1 MNININ
7 RKIKNL
13 ATMLGK
19 GLESLI
25 PKKDES
31 LDSEKP
37 EQSSEGTGRP
47 PAPAAGGDL
56 DSHRDDFPIN
66 REDQS
71 HRGSETSITPTRD
84 VSRAP
89 KAQTE
94 SVFQI
99 EVDKIKPNPH
109 QPRRNFNEEAL
120 KGLATSIREYGVLQP
135 LIVSKVERESD
146 SGTQVEYEL
155 IAGERRLLAAK
166 MAGLYTVPAIIR
178 RPQIEREKLE
188 LAIIEN
194 IQRADLN
201 PIETAR
207 AFACLQDE
215 FKLTQR
221 EIAAKVGKSRE
232 VIANSVRLLNLPS
245 EIQEAVS
252 DGRINESQA
261 RLLLAVEDIVGQRR
275 LFEEILKNNLS
286 VREIRTRVRKIQSP
300 EVAAE
305 KESGREVTADP
316 ELYALKERLEEFL
329 GTKIDL
335 SRVGET
341 GKITISF
348 YSNEEL
354 KAITEKLLKNLSI
367 QNDIQSP

>member
-1 MNININ
+1 
-7 RKIKNL
+7 
-13 ATMLGK
+13 MLGK

-31 LDSEKP
+31 LDSGRP
-37 EQSSEGTGRP
+37 EQLSEGTGRP
-47 PAPAAGGDL
+47 PATAAGGDL
-56 DSHRDDFPIN
+56 ESRRDDS
-66 REDQS
+66 DLVGSQS
-71 HRGSETSITPTRD
+71 HRGSETSLSPTTLASTRPSED
-84 VSRAP
+84 RKHVS
-89 KAQTE
+89 E

-109 QPRRNFNEEAL
+109 QPRRDFNEEAL
-120 KGLATSIREYGVLQP
+120 KELAASIREYGVLQP
-135 LIVSKVERESD
+135 LVVSKIERESD

-155 IAGERRLLAAK
+155 IAGERRLMASK
-166 MAGLYTVPAIIR
+166 MAGLHTVPAIIR

-194 IQRADLN
+194 VQREDLS

-207 AFACLQDE
+207 AYARLQDE
-215 FKLTQR
+215 FRLTQR

-232 VIANSVRLLNLPS
+232 VVANSVRLLNLPS
-245 EIQEAVS
+245 EIQEAVG

-261 RLLLAVEDIVGQRR
+261 RLLLAIEDIVSQRQ
-275 LFEEILKNNLS
+275 LFEEILRSNLS

-300 EVAAE
+300 EAAVPE
-305 KESGREVTADP
+305 NNSGERIVADP
-316 ELYALKERLEEFL
+316 ELDTLKEQLEEFL

-335 SRVGET
+335 SRAGET

-348 YSNEEL
+348 YSTEEL
-354 KAITEKLLKNLSI
+354 KTITEKLLK
-367 QNDIQSP
+367 QNDTQSL